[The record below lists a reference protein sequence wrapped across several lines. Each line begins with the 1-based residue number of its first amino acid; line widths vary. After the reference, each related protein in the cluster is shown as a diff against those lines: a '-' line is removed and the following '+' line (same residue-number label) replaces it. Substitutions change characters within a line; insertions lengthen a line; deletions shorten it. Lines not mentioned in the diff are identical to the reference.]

1 MELSWSTFLLE
12 GINFLILVWIL
23 QRLFYKPVLAVIA
36 SRRAGIE
43 KTLADARAM
52 QEGAEALQAQYQSRL
67 AEWEQERQDA
77 RKALYLEID
86 TERQRRLAELSG
98 MLDQE
103 REKARVTEQRRLEKL
118 HLQAEQSA
126 LAQAARFAARLLS
139 RLAGPELEV
148 RLLDLLLAEM
158 AALTDERRE
167 AFAQAA
173 QLNTLEKV
181 VVASAYPLDQGQRT
195 SLEQALRTRFAVE
208 PTFEY
213 RQDSEL
219 LAGLRISLG
228 SRVLHANLHDD
239 LAAFAQF
246 SHGSS

>member
-36 SRRAGIE
+36 RRRAGIE
-43 KTLADARAM
+43 KALADARAM
-52 QEGAEALQAQYQSRL
+52 REGAEALQAQYQSRL
-67 AEWEQERQDA
+67 AEWEQERQES

-103 REKARVTEQRRLEKL
+103 REKAQVTEQRRLEKM
-118 HLQAEQSA
+118 HLQVEQSA

-139 RLAGPELEV
+139 RLAGPELEL
-148 RLLDLLLAEM
+148 RLLDLLLADLTG
-158 AALTDERRE
+158 LTDERRE

-173 QLNTLEKV
+173 QMNTLDKV
-181 VVASAYPLDQGQRT
+181 VVASAYPLDPGQRT
-195 SLEQALRTRFAVE
+195 NLEQVLRTSFAIE
-208 PTFEY
+208 AAFEY
-213 RQDSEL
+213 RQDSDL

-228 SRVLHANLHDD
+228 PWVLHANLNDD
-239 LAAFAQF
+239 LAAFSQF
-246 SHGSS
+246 SHGSP

>member
-43 KTLADARAM
+43 KTLADAKAM
-52 QEGAEALQAQYQSRL
+52 QEGAEALKSQYQSRL
-67 AEWEQERQDA
+67 TEWEQEREDA

-86 TERQRRLAELSG
+86 VERQRRLAELSDR
-98 MLDQE
+98 LDQE
-103 REKARVTEQRRLEKL
+103 REKARVTEQRRLEKIQR
-118 HLQAEQSA
+118 QAEQSA

-139 RLAGPELEV
+139 PLAGRELEV
-148 RLLDLLLAEM
+148 RLLDLLVAEL

-173 QLNTLEKV
+173 RMNTLEKV
-181 VVASAYPLDQGQRT
+181 VVASAYPLDQRQRT
-195 SLEQALRTRFAVE
+195 RLEQALRTRFAIQAA
-208 PTFEY
+208 FEY

-228 SRVLHANLHDD
+228 PWVLHANLHDD